1 MPPRARDLVL
11 GRLRLPRVIAG
22 LILAIALVSIGAAL
36 GVRHGAGWIG
46 EHAVLV
52 PARVWRGEAW
62 RLLTWV
68 LCEVDPLTFLLACL
82 TLGWVGSSLA
92 RVWGAGR
99 FLAVYFGLAA
109 IAGVVTCLVGRLLAG
124 AADAGL
130 FAGGWPVLD
139 GLIVAWGL
147 LHPTRAIR
155 LYGVVPLTGRHLVWL
170 TLGGTLLYALFYG
183 LAPFVPHF
191 AAELVTLGALGPLRR
206 LPAARAQRRAA
217 ALAEQ
222 ARKFDLHAWIEQDR
236 RRR

>member
-1 MPPRARDLVL
+1 MPSPVRELVL

-36 GVRHGAGWIG
+36 GARHGAAWIG
-46 EHAVLV
+46 AEAVLI
-52 PARVWRGEAW
+52 PGRVWRGEVW
-62 RLLTWV
+62 RLATWV
-68 LCEVDPLTFLLACL
+68 LCEIDPITFLLACL

-92 RVWGAGR
+92 RGWGAGR

-109 IAGVVTCLVGRLLAG
+109 VAGAITCLVGRLLAG
-124 AADAGL
+124 RADPGV

-139 GLIVAWGL
+139 GLIIAWGL

-155 LYGVVPLTGRHLVWL
+155 LYGIIPLTGRHLVWL
-170 TLGGTLLYALFYG
+170 TLGGTVLYALFYG

-206 LPAARAQRRAA
+206 LPAARAQRRQA
-217 ALAEQ
+217 ALAKQ
-222 ARKFDLHAWIEQDR
+222 ARDFDLHAWIERDR